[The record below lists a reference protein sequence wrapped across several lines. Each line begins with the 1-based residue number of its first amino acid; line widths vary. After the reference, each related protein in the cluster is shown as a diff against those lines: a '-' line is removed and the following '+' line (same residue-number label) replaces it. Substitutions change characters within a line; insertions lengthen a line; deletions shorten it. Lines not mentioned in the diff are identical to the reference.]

1 MRLHF
6 VFEPDSPARLRT
18 LGLLAESLGFDAVW
32 VPNILSA
39 RDPFVAFAPLAGA
52 TRTLRLG
59 PVAISPF
66 ELHPVKIANALF
78 TLNELASGRA
88 SIVIGGGGGTLIG
101 MGLKPDRRA
110 THPHMLH
117 GVGECVN
124 FLRRAASGDAVD
136 YGGARFQVEGYRAD
150 WAVAPAPRLYVA
162 ANGPRML
169 TLAAGVADGV
179 MLSDI
184 APPALV
190 ATLATLRAGLRT
202 AGRDATGFAISN
214 LLAWHVKPTRE
225 EAFAEARR
233 KLWVRGIWERTRIAP
248 FLDEADCDRV
258 AASLPALAAA
268 YQRGE
273 DPVRVLPAPL
283 LDALVT
289 GLTLTGTPDDLARIV
304 GELQLQQAAGV
315 TEIALRLYGEPE
327 ASLRLVAERVVSAL
341 TNPEPHI
348 PKTEQARDRVE

>member
-6 VFEPDSPARLRT
+6 VFEPASPARLRV

-52 TRTLRLG
+52 TRSLRMG

-78 TLNELASGRA
+78 TLNELAGGRA

-110 THPHMLH
+110 THPHMLQ
-117 GVGECVN
+117 GVGECVD
-124 FLRRAASGDAVD
+124 FLRRATSGDAVD
-136 YGGARFQVEGYRAD
+136 YSGERFQVQGYRAD
-150 WAVAPAPRLYVA
+150 WTVAPAPRLYVA

-169 TLAAGVADGV
+169 ALAAGVADGV

-184 APPALV
+184 APHAL
-190 ATLATLRAGLRT
+190 AGTLATLRAGLAT
-202 AGRDATGFAISN
+202 AGRSPAGFAVSN
-214 LLAWHVKPTRE
+214 LLAWHVKASRE

-233 KLWVRGIWERTRIAP
+233 KLWVRGIWERARIAP
-248 FLDEADCDRV
+248 FLNEADCDRV
-258 AASLPALAAA
+258 SASLPALAAA

-273 DPVRVLPAPL
+273 DPAQVLPAPL
-283 LDALVT
+283 LDTLVA
-289 GLTLTGTPDDLARIV
+289 GLTLTGTPDDLARII
-304 GELQLQQAAGV
+304 GELRLQQMAGV

-327 ASLRLVAERVVSAL
+327 ASLRLVAEQVVPAL
-341 TNPEPHI
+341 SNAEPCGPE
-348 PKTEQARDRVE
+348 TE